1 MAYAVIQF
9 VEGGE
14 RVATLARTSGGEPT
28 GADGL
33 MDALSAFIE
42 ESSPT
47 ILRQGSPGALHMAML
62 FVAREREAGRAIRV
76 VGADGALGIGADEVQ
91 ALEGAGYFYEVH
103 FGREGERSMPLVLQS
118 ALDAPRRTDG
128 G

>member
-28 GADGL
+28 GADGV

-76 VGADGALGIGADEVQ
+76 VGGEGELGIGAAEVQ

-103 FGREGERSMPLVLQS
+103 FGRAGERSMPLVLQS
-118 ALDAPRRTDG
+118 ALDAPRRSDG

>member
-14 RVATLARTSGGEPT
+14 RRATLCRTTGGEPT
-28 GADGL
+28 GESGV

-62 FVAREREAGRAIRV
+62 FVAREREAGQPIRV
-76 VGADGALGIGADEVQ
+76 VGGEGELGIAAAEVQ
-91 ALEGAGYFYEVH
+91 ALEGDGYFYEVH
-103 FGREGERSMPLVLQS
+103 FGREGERSMPLVLQH
-118 ALDAPRRTDG
+118 ALDAPRRAG
-128 G
+128 GD

>member
-14 RVATLARTSGGEPT
+14 RKATLCRKSGGEPT
-28 GADGL
+28 GKNGM

-42 ESSPT
+42 ANSPT

-62 FVAREREAGRAIRV
+62 FVAEERNAGRETRV
-76 VGADGALGIGADEVQ
+76 MGGEGELGITPEEVR
-91 ALEGAGYFYEVH
+91 ALEGKGYFYEVH
-103 FGREGERSMPLVLQS
+103 FGRPGERSMPLVLQH
-118 ALDAPRRTDG
+118 ALDAPQREG
-128 G
+128 

>member
-14 RVATLARTSGGEPT
+14 RTATVCRLAEGHPVGPE
-28 GADGL
+28 GV

-42 ESSPT
+42 AHSPT

-62 FVAREREAGRAIRV
+62 WVAAEREAGREV
-76 VGADGALGIGADEVQ
+76 KVMGGEGELGIAAAEVQ
-91 ALEGAGYFYEVH
+91 ALEGQGYFYEVH
-103 FGREGERSMPLVLQS
+103 FGRLGERSMPLVLQH
-118 ALDAPRRTDG
+118 ALDTPRS
-128 G
+128 

>member
-14 RVATLARTSGGEPT
+14 RKATLCRTTAGQPT
-28 GADGL
+28 GAAGV

-42 ESSPT
+42 ESSPAV
-47 ILRQGSPGALHMAML
+47 LREGSPGALRMAML
-62 FVAREREAGRAIRV
+62 FAAREREAGRAVRV
-76 VGADGALGIGADEVQ
+76 MGGEGELGITPEEVQ
-91 ALEGAGYFYEVH
+91 ALEGDGFFYEVH
-103 FGREGERSMPLVLQS
+103 FGRPGERSMPLVLQH
-118 ALDAPRRTDG
+118 ALDAPRRSRG

>member
-9 VEGGE
+9 GEGGE
-14 RVATLARTSGGEPT
+14 RVATLARTAGGEPT

-42 ESSPT
+42 DSSPT
-47 ILRQGSPGALHMAML
+47 ILRQGSPGALHMARL
-62 FVAREREAGRAIRV
+62 FVARERDAGRAIRV
-76 VGADGALGIGADEVQ
+76 VGGEGELGIGAEELQ
-91 ALEGAGYFYEVH
+91 ALEGNGYFYEVH
-103 FGREGERSMPLVLQS
+103 FGRAGERSMPLVLQS
-118 ALDAPRRTDG
+118 ALDSPRRADG

>member
-14 RVATLARTSGGEPT
+14 RPATVCRLENGHPVGP
-28 GADGL
+28 DGV

-42 ESSPT
+42 AHSPT

-62 FVAREREAGRAIRV
+62 WVAAEREKGEEVRV
-76 VGADGALGIGADEVQ
+76 MGGEGEMGITPDQVQ
-91 ALEGAGYFYEVH
+91 ALEGKGYFYEAH
-103 FGREGERSMPLVLQS
+103 FGKPGERSMPLVLQHS
-118 ALDAPRRTDG
+118 LDAPRT
-128 G
+128 

>member
-14 RVATLARTSGGEPT
+14 RKATVCRPSGGQPT
-28 GADGL
+28 GEEGV

-42 ESSPT
+42 AHSPT

-62 FVAREREAGRAIRV
+62 WVAAEREAGREVRV
-76 VGADGALGIGADEVQ
+76 LGAEGPLGISPVEMQ
-91 ALEGAGYFYEVH
+91 ALEGQGYFYEVH
-103 FGREGERSMPLVLQS
+103 FGREGDRSMPLVLQH
-118 ALDAPRRTDG
+118 ALDAPRRTD
-128 G
+128 